1 MSRIYTESSALPW
14 TQTGVSGL
22 IGVAAGQL
30 VDLAGG
36 DIQEVSRDS
45 SSIILRFKDTA
56 LYFRL
61 NAGSGSYQYLAVGG
75 GTLVNGS
82 FSECYKQGITF
93 DSSGTT
99 YYARE
104 VQCLYRNL
112 DDAFVFVGF
121 RCPSYTSAYYG
132 AMCSLFSIENESFIH
147 CYYAHVNS
155 WADLSDT
162 SSYLM
167 RAATGV
173 RESARSS
180 SSYFSTSSPD
190 ACQRQMARLRGER
203 FWLPI
208 FNYGSAMGFAGRVQF
223 HGNTNKTLYRL
234 CDEYGTAPVTPG
246 LVYLVDGQPMRALSN
261 ELWAFF

>member
-1 MSRIYTESSALPW
+1 MSRIYTESSVLPW

-61 NAGSGSYQYLAVGG
+61 NAGSSSFQYLAVGG

-82 FSECYKQGITF
+82 FSECYSQGITF

-99 YYARE
+99 YYSRE

-112 DDAFVFVGF
+112 DDAFVYVGF
-121 RCPSYTSAYYG
+121 RNPSYTSTYTG
-132 AMCSLFSIENESFIH
+132 AMCSLFSIENESLMH
-147 CYYAHVNS
+147 CYYAIADSWTNS
-155 WADLSDT
+155 T
-162 SSYLM
+162 SGYVM
-167 RAATGV
+167 RTATGV
-173 RESARSS
+173 RGSARSNL
-180 SSYFSTSSPD
+180 SYILAPSPD
-190 ACQRQMARLRGER
+190 ECQRQMAHLRGER
-203 FWLPI
+203 FWQPI
-208 FNYGSAMGFAGRVQF
+208 LNYGSARGFAGRVQF